1 MNYPVIDIRAT
12 GERIRQ
18 LRIEHHL
25 KVEEIAEYMGF
36 GTDQAIYKWQRGESL
51 PTVENLYALSILFNT
66 SIEDILCEYKENTE
80 IAYTTG

>member
-1 MNYPVIDIRAT
+1 MNYPVIDIKAT

-18 LRIEHHL
+18 LRIEHNL

-36 GTDQAIYKWQRGESL
+36 GTDQAVYKWQRGESL

-66 SIEDILCEYKENTE
+66 SIEDILCECRENSG

>member
-1 MNYPVIDIRAT
+1 MFTSLEGSQKKKEVHMNYPVIDIKAT

-36 GTDQAIYKWQRGESL
+36 GTDQAIYKWQRG
-51 PTVENLYALSILFNT
+51 
-66 SIEDILCEYKENTE
+66 
-80 IAYTTG
+80 

>member
-1 MNYPVIDIRAT
+1 MNYPVIDIKAT